1 MQSRVCRFNPGV
13 AREYVIRR
21 FRSKVELHIDYAAEL
36 NEQQLAAVQSDPGPA
51 LVLAGAGA
59 GKTRTLTYRVAFLLE
74 QGISP
79 EHILLLTFTNKAARE
94 MMERVRQLIGRELP
108 DLWGGTFHAIGNRI
122 LRRHADRLGYQ
133 PGFSILDREDAKD
146 LLNACLGESD
156 IDTKATRF
164 PKPAVLCEIYSLAAN
179 TARPVGEVLS
189 THYPWF
195 AHLEE
200 PITRLVEL
208 YRQRKR
214 AAQVMD
220 FDDLQT
226 LWLQL
231 LREDAEVRE
240 LYQRRFQFVL
250 VDEYQDTNQVQG
262 ELVDLLVERHH
273 NVMAVGDDSQ
283 SIYSWRGANFRNI
296 LTFPERHPGTQ
307 VFRIE
312 TNYRSTPEILQVANA
327 AIAANRYQHPKRLLP
342 VRPSGVKPALISCH
356 DAHEQA
362 AFIGQRVLEL
372 RDEGIPLEEM
382 AVLYRSHFHALELQM
397 ELTQR
402 HIPFSITS
410 GLRFFEQAHIK
421 DMAAFLRLLFNPAD
435 ETAFKRL
442 VLMLPGI
449 GPKSA
454 ARLWQEFRN
463 ALDRPRPVSPTD
475 VAPRLQALAQS
486 VPKKAKPIWAQLNA
500 TLAQVAEP
508 EVLRDPPKVIEL
520 LLDGIYDDL
529 LKTQYADASNR
540 RDDLDRL
547 AAFAGE
553 FGSIEDLL
561 SQLALLS
568 NVEAETTTPR
578 TDDEERLRLST
589 VHQAK
594 GLEFRIVFIIML
606 CEGMFP
612 SHRSLE
618 QEKALEEE
626 RRLFYVAITRA
637 KDELYLCWPLL
648 RPMGGGDFMQQPS
661 RFLGEI
667 PPELLEQWNLV
678 NEGGVSGPWR

>member
-1 MQSRVCRFNPGV
+1 M

-21 FRSKVELHIDYAAEL
+21 FRSKVDLHIDYAAEL
-36 NEQQLAAVQSDPGPA
+36 NEQQLVAVQSEPGPA

-74 QGISP
+74 QGIAP

-122 LRRHADRLGYQ
+122 LRRHAERIGYQ
-133 PGFSILDREDAKD
+133 PGFTILDREDAKD

-164 PKPAVLCEIYSLAAN
+164 PKPAVLCEIFSLAAN
-179 TARPVGEVLS
+179 MDRAVGAVLA

-200 PITRLVEL
+200 PITRLAEL
-208 YRQRKR
+208 YQQRKR

-226 LWLQL
+226 QWLRL
-231 LREDAEVRE
+231 LKEDAELRE
-240 LYQRRFQFVL
+240 RYQRRFQFIL
-250 VDEYQDTNQVQG
+250 VDEYQDTNQIQG
-262 ELVDLLVERHH
+262 ELVDLLAGRHH

-307 VFRIE
+307 IFRIE
-312 TNYRSTPEILQVANA
+312 TNYRSTPEILEVANA
-327 AIAANRYQHPKRLLP
+327 AIAANRHQHPKKLVP
-342 VRPSGVKPALISCH
+342 ARPSGMKPALVSCH

-362 AFIGQRVLEL
+362 AFVAQRVLEL

-402 HIPFSITS
+402 NIPFSITS

-435 ETAFKRL
+435 ETAFKRM

-449 GPKSA
+449 GPKGA
-454 ARLWQEFRN
+454 ARLWQEFRS
-463 ALDRPRPVSPTD
+463 ALGKGSGTPTPAD
-475 VAPRLQALAQS
+475 VAPRLQALEPS

-500 TLAQVAEP
+500 TLAQVAAP
-508 EVLRDPPKVIEL
+508 EVWRNPPQVIEL
-520 LLDGIYDDL
+520 LLDGIYDEL
-529 LKTQYADASNR
+529 LKAQYADAGNR

-553 FGSIEDLL
+553 YGSIEELL
-561 SQLALLS
+561 GQLALLT
-568 NVEAETTTPR
+568 NVEAETAAPR

-594 GLEFRIVFIIML
+594 GLEFRVVFVIML
-606 CEGMFP
+606 CDGMFP
-612 SHRSLE
+612 SHRSVE
-618 QEKALEEE
+618 QEEALEEE

-648 RPMGGGDFMQQPS
+648 RPMGGGDYMQQPS

-667 PPELLEQWNLV
+667 PPELLENWNLV
-678 NEGGVSGPWR
+678 SESGVAGPWS